1 MRHESGIVLHQ
12 IRLAHVEGRRRGDD
26 HLQQR
31 GTAGAD
37 APRPVDCGAEMVG
50 LGLPRLAH
58 VGRQLEVEP
67 ARNRPKFGHHVECGD
82 DNLELVG
89 PVVDG
94 VGRRVARA
102 EQEALPAVSVQ
113 HDALGLV
120 DGGGRRWL
128 RVERGLR
135 LEGRRRRLL
144 DSQSG
149 PIARRGVHAVGR
161 GVHGLGGRKR
171 VLAAYSKALA
181 DRGGAACEANRA
193 AAAIARAE
201 QHRRQPARLRKGGR
215 ELPVHRRR
223 RLRRRRWGGLLL

>member
-1 MRHESGIVLHQ
+1 MRHTPHTQAFKRTDRGVSSATPSNPANRKLWDGLHVSLRQMRHESGIVLHQ

-31 GTAGAD
+31 GAAGAD

-50 LGLPRLAH
+50 LGLPRLVH

-67 ARNRPKFGHHVECGD
+67 ARNLGADVPAVRGAAARGRRGRTTPTTHRPKLGHHVECGD

-102 EQEALPAVSVQ
+102 VQEALPAVSVQ
-113 HDALGLV
+113 HDTLGLV

-128 RVERGLR
+128 NGAASFLRADWQGQLRLRDGEVRVERGLR
-135 LEGRRRRLL
+135 LERRRLF
-144 DSQSG
+144 
-149 PIARRGVHAVGR
+149 
-161 GVHGLGGRKR
+161 K
-171 VLAAYSKALA
+171 
-181 DRGGAACEANRA
+181 E
-193 AAAIARAE
+193 
-201 QHRRQPARLRKGGR
+201 
-215 ELPVHRRR
+215 
-223 RLRRRRWGGLLL
+223 